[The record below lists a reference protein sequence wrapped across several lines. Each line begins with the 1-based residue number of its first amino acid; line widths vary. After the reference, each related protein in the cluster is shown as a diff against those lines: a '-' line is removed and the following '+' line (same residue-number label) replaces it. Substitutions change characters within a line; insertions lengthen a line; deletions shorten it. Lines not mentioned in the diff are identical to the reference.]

1 MKQATKVLEDIIY
14 NKTIIEV
21 FESRKWGLYESNKEM
36 DKMILGG
43 REKKILDLNT
53 QYVPLPLVENDKNIE
68 EVKLYISECQTN
80 ERYPYFVTVED
91 NSEAD
96 NQFQC
101 DITGVYLIDSILY
114 DNEDLHLIIEKS
126 VIKSVG
132 LNPYINMLKNPNL
145 VINRDYFHQMDKQ
158 IMKSRR

>member
-21 FESRKWGLYESNKEM
+21 FESRKWGLYKENREL
-36 DKMILGG
+36 DKMIERG
-43 REKKILDLNT
+43 REKEILDLNT
-53 QYVPLPLVENDKNIE
+53 KYVPLPLIGNDKSIE
-68 EVKLYISECQTN
+68 EVKLYLNECQDK
-80 ERYPYFVTVED
+80 ERYPYFVTVKD
-91 NSEAD
+91 NPDSL
-96 NQFQC
+96 NKFQC

-126 VIKSVG
+126 VIKTLG
-132 LNPYINMLKNPNL
+132 LNPYINILKNPNL
-145 VINRDYFHQMDKQ
+145 VINKEYFHRMDRQ